1 MSTNIL
7 MIVIKGNATLD
18 YATPLLWKISAR
30 EKNANI
36 SVLYCSISR
45 NTILKNA
52 SYYSKVYEHCDILEY
67 DFADFI
73 QGPFRFL
80 KGTWRT
86 LLSESNWDSVGWKRF
101 LDKLPF
107 GNHIS
112 SRVTLL
118 LKSLDIILSKRVSF
132 EKILPHFNPDV
143 VLFDNRTTTNFHGR
157 NRFYDCFAQQK
168 PKIVLLPHAPLHSGT
183 YAMIPFDEKGEDLPD
198 YCDYWMPY
206 KYERTSELIPQQKDQ
221 FAYVGYPGMDS
232 EWIKWLQSYSGI
244 FSDNN
249 IRNSENSTNLKCL
262 FVIRKFRDYDDPL
275 TDFDDYRYSYD
286 EFMYYLNLVKSSLAD
301 LGQNVDV
308 IVKPHPSNS
317 MKSLK
322 GALKVAGIKNWKIMT
337 DSLYSALNEID
348 FIISLYSTAPFTLAA
363 SGIPV
368 VWLNSRVQ
376 SVAHRDE
383 MKPELFSG
391 FEYYLDDPENLR
403 SKLPELIGTL
413 KVRSNEDTY
422 ETGHDSVHIR
432 KFYPDGALQRC
443 LKRLEI

>member
-1 MSTNIL
+1 M
-7 MIVIKGNATLD
+7 
-18 YATPLLWKISAR
+18 
-30 EKNANI
+30 
-36 SVLYCSISR
+36 
-45 NTILKNA
+45 
-52 SYYSKVYEHCDILEY
+52 
-67 DFADFI
+67 
-73 QGPFRFL
+73 
-80 KGTWRT
+80 
-86 LLSESNWDSVGWKRF
+86 
-101 LDKLPF
+101 
-107 GNHIS
+107 
-112 SRVTLL
+112 
-118 LKSLDIILSKRVSF
+118 
-132 EKILPHFNPDV
+132 
-143 VLFDNRTTTNFHGR
+143 
-157 NRFYDCFAQQK
+157 
-168 PKIVLLPHAPLHSGT
+168 
-183 YAMIPFDEKGEDLPD
+183 
-198 YCDYWMPY
+198 
-206 KYERTSELIPQQKDQ
+206 
-221 FAYVGYPGMDS
+221 
-232 EWIKWLQSYSGI
+232 
-244 FSDNN
+244 
-249 IRNSENSTNLKCL
+249 
-262 FVIRKFRDYDDPL
+262 IRKFRDYDDPL